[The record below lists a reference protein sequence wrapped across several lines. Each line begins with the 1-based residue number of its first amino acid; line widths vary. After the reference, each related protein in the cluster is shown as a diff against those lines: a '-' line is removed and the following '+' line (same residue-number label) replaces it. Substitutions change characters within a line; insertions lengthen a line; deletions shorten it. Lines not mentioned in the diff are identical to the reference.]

1 MFYPSR
7 VLSKSPCFGKILT
20 IYFDKIVT
28 KTQKL
33 FFGHKSVLK
42 LKNWRKQNQPGIKFY
57 NIECVEFIF
66 ETFLTDLSQ
75 KLDFPY
81 FQLFQ
86 ILGQNFFGPKVTQP
100 RVFKL
105 SVPGG
110 LRIFRAFASL
120 LDISEVNRKAIY
132 RTRSA
137 GQNLSQ
143 YIGCTREAK
152 IRPQIF
158 QYR

>member
-1 MFYPSR
+1 MYFLKVYFLKVYFLKVYFFKVYLLKVYLLKVYFLKVYFPK
-7 VLSKSPCFGKILT
+7 VYSKEVS
-20 IYFDKIVT
+20 
-28 KTQKL
+28 
-33 FFGHKSVLK
+33 
-42 LKNWRKQNQPGIKFY
+42 
-57 NIECVEFIF
+57 
-66 ETFLTDLSQ
+66 
-75 KLDFPY
+75 
-81 FQLFQ
+81 
-86 ILGQNFFGPKVTQP
+86 ILGQNFFDPKVTQP

-143 YIGCTREAK
+143 YIGCTREC
-152 IRPQIF
+152 IVCNG
-158 QYR
+158 